1 MTRKT
6 MNLDDLTI
14 GQARELAK
22 LFGTSQ
28 PAQPAIHAFVGRYVV
43 VRTYSAGVHVGVLHS
58 AGEGEAILT
67 RTRRIWS
74 WNDGKTLSCSEIA
87 IAGIGSGKMSCEVG
101 GNALTGV
108 IEIIPTTQEA
118 EKCLQNFSAFKA

>member
-1 MTRKT
+1 

-22 LFGTSQ
+22 MFPVAQPMQ
-28 PAQPAIHAFVGRYVV
+28 PAVHPFVGKYVV
-43 VRTYSAGVHVGVLHS
+43 VRTYSAGVHVGILHS

-87 IAGIGSGKMSCEVG
+87 LAGIGSGKMSCEVVS
-101 GNALTGV
+101 NALTGV
-108 IEIIPTTQEA
+108 IEIIPTTMEA
-118 EKCLQNFSAFKA
+118 EKCLQSFSAFKA